1 MNMSERFMEFLKHEE
16 RFILNQH
23 WPTIFNEIGRA
34 VLIQDLFEGGDILI
48 QAVLRGKSLGYE
60 WKEDVLT
67 STIFGLLKYIR
78 PDMLLIPFIESAFL
92 YDEKRT
98 KLWEELFSEGIELR
112 CYREIEY
119 FFWAWNQYYGEP
131 DLILIFRNHIH
142 GLDDLLLVVEAKFK
156 SGKSGTNEKDQLVR
170 YFEAIN
176 NDIDNFTESSVSNF
190 KGRKGLIIYLTEAQ
204 AHLDIAASNKII
216 QTRYQE
222 VEERVFHLRWHQLSK
237 TTEKMYPFY
246 TVYEKAMADD
256 LIMYMDK
263 LGLRHFFGISLPDN
277 SLISTLSL
285 KHPIFYNYKNKKQ
298 TYFDE
303 LEDVEISLKKS
314 IFYKEGNL

>member
-1 MNMSERFMEFLKHEE
+1 
-16 RFILNQH
+16 
-23 WPTIFNEIGRA
+23 
-34 VLIQDLFEGGDILI
+34 LI
-48 QAVLRGKSLGYE
+48 QAVLKGKSLGYE
-60 WKEDVLT
+60 WKEDILT
-67 STIFGLLKYIR
+67 STVFGILKYIR

-92 YDEKRT
+92 YNEQKT
-98 KLWEELFSEGIELR
+98 SLWEALFLEGIDMR
-112 CYREIEY
+112 CYREVEY
-119 FFWAWNQYYGEP
+119 VFWAWNQKYGEP
-131 DLILIFRNHIH
+131 DLVQIFRNHIH
-142 GLDDLLLVVEAKFK
+142 GIDDLLLIIEAKFK
-156 SGKSGTNEKDQLVR
+156 SDKSGTDEKDQLAR

-176 NDIDNFTESSVSNF
+176 DDIGNFSDSSVSNF
-190 KGRKGLIIYLTEAQ
+190 KGIKGYIIYLTEAKSN
-204 AHLDIAASNKII
+204 LEMEGSNKII
-216 QTRYQE
+216 QKKYPGIGGKIFQ
-222 VEERVFHLRWHQLSK
+222 LRWHQL
-237 TTEKMYPFY
+237 TETIEKMYPFY

-314 IFYKEGNL
+314 IFYKEENL